1 MIDRSSFHIS
11 LIKIFGYRTKEIG
24 KLYLRGNFYLV
35 TAGALIC
42 IPLAKACMDAI
53 YPMLVANVCSGMNL
67 TFSWQLYAGI
77 YAAVILLYLFI
88 NQLLVGRLKKMVPA
102 EVLKNRE

>member
-1 MIDRSSFHIS
+1 
-11 LIKIFGYRTKEIG
+11 
-24 KLYLRGNFYLV
+24 
-35 TAGALIC
+35 
-42 IPLAKACMDAI
+42 MDAI

-67 TFSWQLYAGI
+67 TFSWKLYAGI